1 MEHVHQTNILLAN
14 ARYFN
19 THTNLINQQILIY
32 CMLGI
37 NEPTLSY
44 SVPALSQAGMV
55 ARHSAAL

>member
-19 THTNLINQQILIY
+19 THTNLINEQIL
-32 CMLGI
+32 MLGI
-37 NEPTLSY
+37 NEPTMSY